1 MITIVCKGKL
11 IAVLQDLGYS
21 KKRAQEL
28 IKLLER
34 KDKQISDH
42 EAEEIYK
49 QKQLLKT
56 KRKEEKHASES
67 RVYIKSST
75 KKKVNS

>member
-1 MITIVCKGKL
+1 MDKFQRIGGIKMITIACKGKL

-34 KDKQISDH
+34 KDKQISDY
-42 EAEEIYK
+42 EAEEIYN
-49 QKQLLKT
+49 
-56 KRKEEKHASES
+56 
-67 RVYIKSST
+67 KS
-75 KKKVNS
+75 NY